1 MAEYYGRNNA
11 VPENGAFTSLYTVPT
26 GKTAIVKGISATTF
40 PQPAISP
47 AVTVTIKSGGYSYPI
62 TTALVLSAN
71 TSVNTLLTPKN
82 LAAGDEVIV
91 SNTDSVAFTGV
102 GQGAITNGGAT
113 PTLIL
118 GQGSTLI
125 VYSAGY
131 GLYRSTNDGA
141 SWVNVYNGTVAS
153 APVSWAYIG
162 TTFFIYLTT
171 TLALKSTDDGVTW
184 ATQAVTNAPV
194 YASVNSPMN
203 RIVKNGSTYVG
214 ATTST
219 RLVSS
224 TDGITWSNLGTTI
237 TTGTIAGIA
246 WTGTNYV
253 VASGAAAGVY
263 YSTNGSSWTASSTAG
278 ASPSSIASDGSGNVI
293 AKAFSTYYY
302 STDHG
307 ATFATVTGGVN
318 SAAIFWIGSAFFA
331 AQTTG
336 TSCCVVKPA
345 SISTAATFVGH
356 LMTVLTTYASD
367 TKVYRVQNDS
377 VMKSYNLDLTDC
389 RYGVT
394 FSIDYLEI
402 S

>member
-1 MAEYYGRNNA
+1 MAEFYGNNNV
-11 VPENGAFTSLYTVPT
+11 VPENGKFTSLYTVGV

-40 PQPAISP
+40 PQPLVVP
-47 AVTVTIKSGGYSYPI
+47 LVTVSIKSGGYTYPI
-62 TTALVLSAN
+62 TSALSVAVN
-71 TSVNTLLTPKN
+71 TSVNTLLTTKN
-82 LAAGDEVIV
+82 LKAGDEVIV
-91 SNTDSVAFTGV
+91 SNTNSVAFTGV
-102 GQGAITNGGAT
+102 GQGGITNSASAAT
-113 PTLIL
+113 LVM

-125 VYSAGY
+125 TYTSGH
-131 GLYRSTNDGA
+131 GLHRSTDDGA
-141 SWVNVYNGTVAS
+141 SWTNVYSGVVAS
-153 APVSWAYIG
+153 PPVSWAYIG

-194 YASVNSPMN
+194 YASVTTPLN

-219 RLVSS
+219 QLVST

-237 TTGTIAGIA
+237 TTGTISGLA

-253 VASGAAAGVY
+253 VVSIATAGVY
-263 YSTNGSSWTASSTAG
+263 YSTNGASWTASSTGGNA
-278 ASPSSIASDGSGNVI
+278 PTSIASDGAGNVI
-293 AKAFSTYYY
+293 AKSISNAYY

-307 ATFATVTGGVN
+307 VTFTVASGTSSNG
-318 SAAIFWIGSAFFA
+318 AIFWIGSKFCAMHVNGTA
-331 AQTTG
+331 GNVILTTSMNTIG
-336 TSCCVVKPA
+336 TYTGLSMVA
-345 SISTAATFVGH
+345 
-356 LMTVLTTYASD
+356 LTTYASA
-367 TKVYRVQNDS
+367 TKVYRAQGDT

-394 FSIDYLEI
+394 FSIDYMEI